1 MRKLTLL
8 TSVLLASSFQTV
20 NVSAQCMNTI
30 NCQTLG
36 YTKTSCTKG
45 GVKCPTGN
53 YWYCPKD
60 TTTPQC
66 SSSYKYTCTGAY
78 QSPSGTA
85 CNGLYTSCTCTSG
98 YQWTNG
104 SCQKKEI
111 AWGSCNGLAQNCSI
125 GNILNSDGT
134 CTYNKESGKTPIG
147 VVVYKSGNCGQAVP
161 LDYDPSNCFWTYSST
176 HSTSYIFYNNVSSA
190 LQDFDS
196 CGKTKVLLEQYNNR
210 YIDSDDYHSI
220 WHILNLSYDGK
231 WCVPALGVLKNII
244 NNLYIINQ
252 GLQRAGGR
260 TIDSKYSFWSITE
273 YSTSKTWAATS
284 SNSGV
289 SSKSIGNSLLPVLQ
303 F

>member
-85 CNGLYTSCTCTSG
+85 CNGKYQKCNCSNNYVWNASQGLCLAGSGSGSGGSSSGSGSSNIKCCPSYYVEEETGCSSKPSTKCYGVTCYRLKTDVAVTQAYCTGIYCDSKYIYGTSCTLKKR
-98 YQWTNG
+98 NG
-104 SCQKKEI
+104 P
-111 AWGSCNGLAQNCSI
+111 
-125 GNILNSDGT
+125 SDPWVDAGT
-134 CTYNKESGKTPIG
+134 ASN
-147 VVVYKSGNCGQAVP
+147 VQ
-161 LDYDPSNCFWTYSST
+161 LDYATT
-176 HSTSYIFYNNVSSA
+176 GLSA
-190 LQDFDS
+190 PQS
-196 CGKTKVLLEQYNNR
+196 CKNPPAGMGR
-210 YIDSDDYHSI
+210 YI
-220 WHILNLSYDGK
+220 
-231 WCVPALGVLKNII
+231 
-244 NNLYIINQ
+244 
-252 GLQRAGGR
+252 
-260 TIDSKYSFWSITE
+260 E
-273 YSTSKTWAATS
+273 YK
-284 SNSGV
+284 
-289 SSKSIGNSLLPVLQ
+289 KFCPE
-303 F
+303 